1 MTYIRI
7 AAPVVAFLLAFTT
20 ILLILTE
27 PEMFNKKKLGTDQSQ
42 GNYNHVNKLEE
53 LEHHISELVNATQ
66 GLTRVVEQEIALR
79 KRLQAQVDAL
89 ESGNGDKEIKCHNR
103 PKSTH

>member
-1 MTYIRI
+1 MSYVRT
-7 AAPVVAFLLAFTT
+7 AATPVLTFIVGFFGVQLLLLTT
-20 ILLILTE
+20 LTE
-27 PEMFNKKKLGTDQSQ
+27 PEMFNK
-42 GNYNHVNKLEE
+42 NHVNKLEE

-79 KRLQAQVDAL
+79 KRLQAQVDELRSAEL
-89 ESGNGDKEIKCHNR
+89 TSSTEIKCHNK

>member
-1 MTYIRI
+1 MIRI

-42 GNYNHVNKLEE
+42 GDYKLEE

-79 KRLQAQVDAL
+79 KHLQAQVDEL
-89 ESGNGDKEIKCHNR
+89 RSVELTSSKELGCDT
-103 PKSTH
+103 PKGIH